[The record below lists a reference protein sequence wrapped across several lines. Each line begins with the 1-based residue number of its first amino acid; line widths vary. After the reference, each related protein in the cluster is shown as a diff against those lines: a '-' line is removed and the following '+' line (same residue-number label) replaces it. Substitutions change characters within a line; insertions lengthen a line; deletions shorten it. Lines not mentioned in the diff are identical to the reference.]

1 MTAATPERHLL
12 RLDADARLNGVACA
26 VRIICEPQP
35 DGSLSGV
42 VGLPDHYREPLV
54 GFDLG
59 EDRLKFVD
67 LPGDEAALARAF
79 GVPGD
84 ELRGCVV
91 RLATQM
97 LLGPDVRQLT
107 SAPDP
112 DFLPAGATVH

>member
-1 MTAATPERHLL
+1 MTSAAPERHLL

-26 VRIICEPQP
+26 VRIICEPQA

-42 VGLPDHYREPLV
+42 VGLPDHCREPLV

-59 EDRLKFVD
+59 ENSLKFID
-67 LPGDEAALARAF
+67 LAGDEAALAKAF

-84 ELRGCVV
+84 ELRGCLC

-97 LLGPDVRQLT
+97 LLGPDARQLT
-107 SAPDP
+107 PAPEP